1 MKRPGKPRGQHYLS
15 HQAVDTDHGII
26 LDVTVTP
33 GDVND
38 SVPYL
43 EQIERI
49 NSQII
54 PLQAAAAD
62 AAYDFP
68 LAHRVLDDL
77 GIAFFVRHQKHGDN
91 SKTEFKHDDF
101 RYDEE
106 NDLYVCPQGNPLR
119 RNILTRTASG
129 LYWQYIAQKADC
141 KDCPLRHKCLSETD
155 RRGARKL
162 EHSYFRPA
170 VSKHLDRRGEP
181 VYQDAPM
188 PVYETLLKLIAD
200 KDYFVITTNVDHCFQ
215 KAGFDKKRL
224 FYTQGDYGLFQCS
237 EPCCQETFDNEEV
250 IREMVKRQEDMKIPT
265 ELLPTCPHCGKP
277 LTMNLRSDDTFVE
290 DKGWHRAAERYENFF
305 RTRAGQKILF
315 LELGVGYNTP
325 VIIKY
330 PFWQMTAKNPNATY
344 ICINQGQAVCP
355 QEIELQSVCINA
367 DIGQVLQSLSDAAV
381 E

>member
-237 EPCCQETFDNEEV
+237 EPCCQETFDNEAV
-250 IREMVKRQEDMKIPT
+250 IREMVKRQEDMKVPT
-265 ELLPTCPHCGKP
+265 ELLPVCPHCGKP
-277 LTMNLRSDDTFVE
+277 LTMNLRSDNKFVE
-290 DKGWHRAAERYENFF
+290 DEGWHRAAERYENFL
-305 RTRAGQKILF
+305 RTREGQKILF

-330 PFWQMTAKNPNATY
+330 PFWQMTAKNPDATY
-344 ICINQGQAVCP
+344 ACINQGQAVCP
-355 QEIELQSVCINA
+355 QEIEQRSICMNA
-367 DIGQVLQSLSDAAV
+367 DTGQILQNLSDAAIQ
-381 E
+381 